1 MKFIH
6 VYNPQYFEGL
16 VKNDLLNEDSGF
28 KIQHVFSLTEDMK
41 FNQLAAKG
49 SRLHSLIKEG
59 SFPFYVDRLTGG
71 VTYHKYDFDKALIR
85 EYENLLGPWFLGIQL
100 HESASNRR
108 HDWGNILKAMDGGK
122 GPYDADLLRR
132 RMISDHARTPDG
144 TMLPGFIQ
152 DPPEVYAKLRY
163 AETLTDYKA
172 EVEDMFRRRM
182 AETDG
187 FILPC
192 DSFYL
197 MPHMQ
202 QRLGMRTFMPEVGC
216 QIPQMRMAVA
226 LARGMAGLEGKLWG
240 TYYETW
246 RYTAQEGY
254 SMPCYNTDPGNEWH
268 LSQEQHPDDFTSF
281 GPNGGSSRLL
291 QQRIYYHSL
300 MSGADYVAE
309 EWGLNCSYT
318 DMQTF
323 DLSPYGLVKKKFI
336 NDARKLGKIKA
347 RIPFA
352 VILPTE
358 YACVQ
363 IPGSSDPFLP
373 GQWHDVYMGVP
384 LTAAE
389 KQVVGQAED
398 VLKLLLRRDPEN
410 VQGNEG
416 HVLTNS
422 RFGDLFDILYE
433 DAPET
438 ALAKYDH
445 LIDATPACRFTAK
458 MGSRFSVLNGHDRD
472 TLTRQI
478 YALSAKCLPC
488 TADNLHWLLSDSD
501 AGQRYITVFNN
512 EGNRRSIHNGD
523 NLIPEANSATI
534 LSFREP
540 AQPECVIRGNGA
552 VKLEQIDPCHWRLSV
567 PAASF
572 AILRY

>member
-6 VYNPQYFEGL
+6 VYNPRYFEGL

-41 FNQLAAKG
+41 FNQLAAVG
-49 SRLHSLIKEG
+49 GRLHSLIKEG
-59 SFPFYVDRLTGG
+59 NFPFYVDRLTGG
-71 VTYHKYDFDKALIR
+71 VTYHKYDFDRTLIR

-108 HDWGNILKAMDGGK
+108 HDWSNILKAMDGSK
-122 GPYDADLLRR
+122 GPYDAGLLRR

-163 AETLTDYKA
+163 AESLSDYTA

-182 AETDG
+182 AETNG

-192 DSFYL
+192 DSFFL
-197 MPHMQ
+197 MTKMQ
-202 QRLGMRTFMPEVGC
+202 QELGMRTFMPEVGC

-226 LARGMAGLEGKLWG
+226 LARGMAGVEGKLWG

-246 RYTAQEGY
+246 RGSMKEGY

-291 QQRIYYHSL
+291 QKRIYYHSL
-300 MSGADYVAE
+300 MSGADYIAE

-318 DMQTF
+318 DMRTF
-323 DLSPYGLVKKKFI
+323 DLSPYGLVKKNFI
-336 NDARKLGKIKA
+336 NDARRLGKLKA

-358 YACVQ
+358 FACVQ
-363 IPGSSDPFLP
+363 IPGSKDPFLP
-373 GQWHDVYMGVP
+373 GQWRDVYMGVP
-384 LTAAE
+384 LTDTE

-398 VLKLLLRRDPEN
+398 VLKLLFRRDPDRIY
-410 VQGNEG
+410 GNEG

-422 RFGDLFDILYE
+422 QFGDLFDILYE
-433 DAPET
+433 DAPES

-445 LIDATPACRFTAK
+445 LIDATPAGRFAAK
-458 MGSRFSVLNGHDRD
+458 LGSRFSILNGHDQEN
-472 TLTRQI
+472 LARQI
-478 YALSAKCLPC
+478 RALSTQILPC
-488 TADNLHWLLSDSD
+488 TADNLHWLLSEGGN
-501 AGQRYITVFNN
+501 GQRYLTVFNN

-523 NLIPEANSATI
+523 NLIREADGSAT
-534 LSFREP
+534 LTFREESR
-540 AQPECVIRGNGA
+540 PECLIRSDET
-552 VKLEQIDPCHWRLSV
+552 VKLEKIDAHRWQLSV
-567 PAASF
+567 PAAGF